1 MSELLQDREKW
12 FNLELQRKDKEIEQ
26 IKKWLEERTEDF
38 KYLSRQKDNLQKY
51 YDLLKSACNNEQKKN
66 VILSEKI
73 AKNNK
78 KIKELEKKCKILEIQ
93 KSEKATIA
101 ENEKLLQIL
110 SEIEQI
116 LFKIWQ
122 FYFKDADL
130 DNYREMAKLAKQGL
144 DFIKEKTK

>member
-1 MSELLQDREKW
+1 MSELLQEREKW

-26 IKKWLEERTEDF
+26 IKKWLSERTEDF
-38 KYLSRQKDNLQKY
+38 KLLSRQKDNLQKY
-51 YDLLKSACNNEQKKN
+51 YDLLKISCNQEQKKN

-78 KIKELEKKCKILEIQ
+78 KIAELEKKCKVLEIQ
-93 KSEKATIA
+93 KCKNATIA

-110 SEIEQI
+110 SEIEPI

-122 FYFKDADL
+122 FHFKEPDL

-144 DFIKEKTK
+144 DFIKEQTK